1 MSHILTEQIDR
12 LDIVADKDYKKGDF
26 FIKGE
31 IVAVAGFDV
40 ATDELGTFYIKGL
53 FLFDNVKSDDTV
65 EIGDKAYWDSDNKVI
80 TTDDGGDTPNTYIG
94 YFAKAKADG
103 ETIGEIVL
111 NGWF

>member
-1 MSHILTEQIDR
+1 MSYILTEQIDR

-26 FIKGE
+26 YIKGE

-40 ATDELGTFYIKGL
+40 ENEELGTFYIKGL
-53 FLFDNVKSDDTV
+53 FLFNNIKSDDTA
-65 EIGDKAYWDSDNKVI
+65 EIGDKAYWNGSEI

-111 NGWF
+111 NG